1 MENSWNCNE
10 SYEKCNKTLKPWQ
23 GILMFLLVML
33 SFYTIIAWM
42 QGRWGMYGLALTELY
57 LLQLSVAGAKLLKQP
72 LRAVFPVK
80 KPEWMKIAA
89 VLLY

>member
-10 SYEKCNKTLKPWQ
+10 SYEEHKKTLKPWQ

-57 LLQLSVAGAKLLKQP
+57 LLLLSVIGARLLKQP
-72 LRAVFPVK
+72 LRA
-80 KPEWMKIAA
+80 
-89 VLLY
+89 LLKAS